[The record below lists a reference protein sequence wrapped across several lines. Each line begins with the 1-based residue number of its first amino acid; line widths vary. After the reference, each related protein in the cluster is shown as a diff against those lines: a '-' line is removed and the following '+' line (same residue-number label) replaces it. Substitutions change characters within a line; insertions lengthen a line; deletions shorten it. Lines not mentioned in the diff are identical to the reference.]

1 MHLVLRHSSFFL
13 VFLSLSGSE
22 DGWQQQPQ
30 GLRGEGGG
38 EAQRRGEGGLK
49 EASVELL

>member
-13 VFLSLSGSE
+13 FFAFLSLSGSE

-30 GLRGEGGG
+30 GLRGEGG
-38 EAQRRGEGGLK
+38 EAQRRRGEGGG
-49 EASVELL
+49 